1 MIKFFRKIR
10 QSLVNENKVSKYLL
24 YAIGEIILVVIGIL
38 IALQINNANEQR
50 KERAAEQLILKQL
63 LSEFNSNLVQ
73 LDQKVVIREEMMRS
87 ARQFFDLIDHP
98 ELRDK
103 DTIDHLLAET
113 IPYATFDPIINDL
126 AASGELKLIR
136 NPELKQALTRWSSN
150 VKDLREEEDIWKY
163 YRNEIYMPFLIEHY
177 QFRTLRNKAFKNNVL
192 EKYSIDMEESTDRYS
207 NDDIG
212 SSKHEENFN
221 ALLDHPDLEDHLS
234 RCYSINKWA
243 NVQASILR
251 KRIVEIIAL
260 IESEIIQE

>member
-1 MIKFFRKIR
+1 MITLFRKIR
-10 QSLVNENKVSKYLL
+10 QSLVSENKFSKYLL
-24 YAIGEIILVVIGIL
+24 YAIGEIVLVVIGIL

-50 KERAAEQLILKQL
+50 KERSAEQVLLKQL
-63 LSEFNSNLVQ
+63 LSEFNTNLVQ
-73 LDQKVVIREEMMRS
+73 LDQKVAIRNEMMRA

-98 ELRDK
+98 EQRNK

-113 IPYATFDPIINDL
+113 IPYTTFDPIINDL
-126 AASGELKLIR
+126 AGSGELMLIR
-136 NPELKQALTRWSSN
+136 NAELKRALTRWSSN

-192 EKYSIDMEESTDRYS
+192 EKYAIDVEQGTDLYP

-212 SSKHEENFN
+212 SSKHEEDFN

-243 NVQASILR
+243 NVQASILK
-251 KRIVEIIAL
+251 KRIVEIIDL
-260 IESEIIQE
+260 IEREITKK